1 MSKQI
6 SNKESKE
13 SKESNKLSKNSKSI
27 KKIITT
33 LLYNEI
39 LNNEIPNNEILN
51 NEISNKVTPIKD
63 DSKYYGKNIDTIIK
77 NTNRGLFTPVKT
89 NFRNHESKYYIDRY
103 TNCLSNKEKSVVYHN
118 NKILCFKESQ
128 ILYMVYFMTKILPN
142 IQYYNIMLNNDEKG
156 FIFSHGAIGFL
167 YRFDI
172 KEYKFCI
179 KFINARKND
188 IIKTNNIVN
197 YITNDMYK
205 KLDDNI
211 FLKKL
216 LDIYYVINNNN
227 NYNEV
232 YSFDIYNDNIN
243 YLSNNISIKNISP
256 KIDNNLIIQLYERAS
271 YDINY
276 IKKIDENII
285 NLLLDLLN
293 NYFIKLIEFYKVNE
307 TYYMIFDVKT
317 SNIVYDENTNKIKI
331 IDFDDMIISKD
342 FFIENKKIPFTPIYM
357 HYIYYLNKNVNTQ
370 NRYFTILYDI
380 LCLFISIHDKILPK
394 IKFIEIINKLC
405 NLFMTD
411 IKSFE
416 IEFYAFYNKHIT
428 IEKIIDIFY
437 NYSLLFLNNYTLF
450 NNRDKIDKLKFIKCK
465 DGIIE
470 FLDLNLNRNYLL
482 DIYNFLF

>member
-33 LLYNEI
+33 LLYNEILNNEIPNNEILNNEIPNNEI

-197 YITNDMYK
+197 YITNEMYK

-211 FLKKL
+211 F
-216 LDIYYVINNNN
+216 
-227 NYNEV
+227 
-232 YSFDIYNDNIN
+232 
-243 YLSNNISIKNISP
+243 
-256 KIDNNLIIQLYERAS
+256 
-271 YDINY
+271 
-276 IKKIDENII
+276 
-285 NLLLDLLN
+285 
-293 NYFIKLIEFYKVNE
+293 
-307 TYYMIFDVKT
+307 
-317 SNIVYDENTNKIKI
+317 
-331 IDFDDMIISKD
+331 
-342 FFIENKKIPFTPIYM
+342 
-357 HYIYYLNKNVNTQ
+357 
-370 NRYFTILYDI
+370 
-380 LCLFISIHDKILPK
+380 
-394 IKFIEIINKLC
+394 
-405 NLFMTD
+405 
-411 IKSFE
+411 
-416 IEFYAFYNKHIT
+416 
-428 IEKIIDIFY
+428 
-437 NYSLLFLNNYTLF
+437 
-450 NNRDKIDKLKFIKCK
+450 
-465 DGIIE
+465 
-470 FLDLNLNRNYLL
+470 
-482 DIYNFLF
+482 